1 MGKNQDPLSGINIP
15 DPQHCLKHDNFSL
28 CIVSTEMYPLQ
39 ELLLQEAQEL
49 LLSTL
54 PSYTGD
60 SSALHPSNT
69 FRKANEADVLRPV
82 VIGKWK
88 PFYRTLLW
96 IRIRIDFWLS
106 WILIRI
112 WNAYFDL
119 EA

>member
-1 MGKNQDPLSGINIP
+1 
-15 DPQHCLKHDNFSL
+15 
-28 CIVSTEMYPLQ
+28 MYPLQ

-82 VIGKWK
+82 VIGEWTLI
-88 PFYRTLLW
+88 YRAVSW
-96 IRIRIDFWLS
+96 IRIRIEFWLS
-106 WILIRI
+106 CIRI
-112 WNAYFDL
+112 RGGNADLDPGAWN
-119 EA
+119 

>member
-1 MGKNQDPLSGINIP
+1 
-15 DPQHCLKHDNFSL
+15 
-28 CIVSTEMYPLQ
+28 MYPLQ

-82 VIGKWK
+82 VIGEW
-88 PFYRTLLW
+88 TLICRAVLW
-96 IRIRIDFWLS
+96 IRIRIEFWLS
-106 WILIRI
+106 WIRI
-112 WNAYFDL
+112 CGGNADPDPGAWNFINEKINLVSCLSKKAF
-119 EA
+119 EPS